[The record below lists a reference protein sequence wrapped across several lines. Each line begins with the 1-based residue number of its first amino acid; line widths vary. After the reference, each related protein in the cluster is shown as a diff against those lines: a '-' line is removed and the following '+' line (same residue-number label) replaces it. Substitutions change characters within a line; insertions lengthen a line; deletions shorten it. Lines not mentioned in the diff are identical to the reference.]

1 MTSFFLEF
9 RLTRESLSTTTILL
23 HLLHLFFHVR
33 LILSAFMNDSIL
45 TIEGFPRIY
54 VLARFVYARDQ
65 QLDQLVVGL
74 FRRREQI
81 SRRYAVLVGSLIEP
95 PLAEFTWG
103 ERAV

>member
-1 MTSFFLEF
+1 MTSFFF
-9 RLTRESLSTTTILL
+9 GVWSHKRVSFYNYYST
-23 HLLHLFFHVR
+23 HLLHILAHVR

-45 TIEGFPRIY
+45 TIEGFPRFY
-54 VLARFVYARDQ
+54 VRARFVYARDQ

-95 PLAEFTWG
+95 PLAEFTRG